1 MHPSIERSVNVIPGT
16 ILRVVFRKFSTVN
29 VTTTNAHVSVV
40 ALDTARENFANAA
53 VSTGDAIK
61 AYANAMLQ
69 SFSVKELGTG
79 ALVTPW
85 YDVVGGALGKS
96 IKEERAK
103 FVALF
108 TARGFDKPTI
118 DVYWSRVK
126 IASGKPKTVTR
137 VQSSGSALDDAT
149 LADLKTLINRIM
161 KSDEEGALA
170 QQYKGDLMDVYA
182 GLGGDTDK
190 LGK

>member
-1 MHPSIERSVNVIPGT
+1 MLNITNTPAPAPVST
-16 ILRVVFRKFSTVN
+16 I
-29 VTTTNAHVSVV
+29 
-40 ALDTARENFANAA
+40 ALDVARERFASAA

-61 AYANAMLQ
+61 EYANAMLFH
-69 SFSVKELGTG
+69 FSVKDLATG

-85 YDVVGGALGKS
+85 YDVVGGKLGKD
-96 IKEERAK
+96 IKAERAE
-103 FVALF
+103 FVKLF
-108 TARGFDKPTI
+108 LARGFDKPTI

-149 LADLKTLINRIM
+149 LADLKTLINRIL

-170 QQYKGDLMDVYA
+170 QEYKGALMDVYA
-182 GLGGDTDK
+182 GLGGDCDK

>member
-1 MHPSIERSVNVIPGT
+1 M
-16 ILRVVFRKFSTVN
+16 N
-29 VTTTNAHVSVV
+29 VTNTAAHANVV
-40 ALDTARENFANAA
+40 NLDAAREGFANAA
-53 VSTGDAIK
+53 ASTGEAIK
-61 AYANAMLQ
+61 TYANAMLQ

-85 YDVVGGALGKS
+85 YDVVGGTLGKS

-118 DVYWSRVK
+118 DVYWGRVK
-126 IASGKPKTVTR
+126 TASGKPKTTTR

-149 LADLKTLINRIM
+149 LADLKTLINRIL
-161 KSDEEGALA
+161 KSDEEDALA
-170 QQYKGDLMDVYA
+170 QQYKADLMDVYA
-182 GLGGDTDK
+182 GLGGDCDK

>member
-1 MHPSIERSVNVIPGT
+1 MAPSIHGSVAIPGAVP
-16 ILRVVFRKFSTVN
+16 RVVSQEFHVNAN
-29 VTTTNAHVSVV
+29 VTAAPAP
-40 ALDTARENFANAA
+40 ALVFNLDAAREGFANAA

-61 AYANAMLQ
+61 QYAGAMLHH
-69 SFSVKELGTG
+69 FSVKEMGTG

-85 YDVVGGALGKS
+85 YDVVGGALGKG
-96 IKEERAK
+96 IKAERAK
-103 FVALF
+103 FVELF

-149 LADLKTLINRIM
+149 LADLKTLINRIL

-170 QQYKGDLMDVYA
+170 QQYKGALMDVYA
-182 GLGGDTDK
+182 GLGGDCDK

>member
-1 MHPSIERSVNVIPGT
+1 MNA
-16 ILRVVFRKFSTVN
+16 N
-29 VTTTNAHVSVV
+29 VTTAP
-40 ALDTARENFANAA
+40 ALVFNLDAAREGFANAA

-61 AYANAMLQ
+61 QYAGAMLHH
-69 SFSVKELGTG
+69 FSVKEMGTG

-85 YDVVGGALGKS
+85 YDVVGGALGKG
-96 IKEERAK
+96 IKAERAK
-103 FVALF
+103 FVELF

-149 LADLKTLINRIM
+149 LADLKTLINRIL

-170 QQYKGDLMDVYA
+170 QEYKGALMDVYA
-182 GLGGDTDK
+182 GLGGDCDK